1 MATAL
6 KTTTTRLRPPGPAGT
21 VVDPEDTPVARTPL
35 APPGA
40 ASMSDTEAILVP
52 HDAAAGDEFGW
63 SADTDGVRI
72 ISGAPLHDDQGADSG
87 AAYIFVRDAAGA
99 WVEEAELLADDGEG
113 GVWFGRWAAIDG
125 DVAVVGAP
133 LADAFGRDD
142 DSGAAYNF
150 QRRDGAWEQTQRLV
164 ADVPVGG
171 EQFGWNVA
179 IDGDVIVVSASN
191 ETNGGGQGVYV
202 FRRAG
207 DEWALEAKLAPS
219 EEGDDYFFGQDID
232 VSGDTIVVG
241 AKGRAAFV
249 GTNAGVVFVFQRRGS
264 GWAESAILEA
274 SDAFVQDHFGRAV
287 AIAGDTIVVGAHK
300 EDSAGADGGS
310 AYVFARDPAAPGG
323 WRQETKLIGQSTG
336 TRDWFGYEVG
346 TDGNTIVVGAPHV
359 NLAEPE
365 IYPRRSRRR
374 LQPLRRR
381 LGATRGVD
389 RRRRRRRGP
398 QRRVRL
404 GRRRAGRRARG
415 RRVARRHRGRS
426 RRRPR
431 LRLRRRGRSPPP
443 TNRPPASPACDS
455 SARIDSSVG
464 VRSRSAGSSQ
474 PRKCGVRFSANA
486 RRDSIRSDFAPWS
499 RSREASAS
507 PIGGRHGTHRAHHRQ
522 RVHAGGRRQ
531 RQQVRRH
538 RPRLR
543 QQRLRLVDEAVDE
556 AQFVQ
561 PLRGEAEGERH
572 LRRERVRQVGEEAVL
587 IAPQQPALR
596 LGHLEDRPAH
606 GHPQIGVLHQPEA
619 AAHRVAVDR
628 RDDRL
633 VDHPAHEGVVDA
645 GREAGS
651 APVERL
657 LHVLARAEGPPRARE
672 DRDLQRGAVA
682 ELPPGLGQRRPQ
694 LGPQRV
700 QPLGPVHANQHHA
713 AVAFHFNDRHEA
725 PYPSQRFGRSSRRF
739 RAALVPP
746 AGIEPARMV

>member
-1 MATAL
+1 MLFHRCPRRARPLPMVRSAVRAAIPAALLLLAALNAAACGGDAPPSPDAPLRDTSSEQAEVGPEEQAAATPGLPGGAGRDDPDPDADDPDADAPDADDPAADEPTEDEAAEDEAEPDAAAADDSAGPDAEDPDPEDSADAAPEPVRVDAADVEAAVAPAGDADAATETPPADEPADEPATAGSGYAVGD
-6 KTTTTRLRPPGPAGT
+6 PPAAEDSADDAADDDGDGAEAADPPPAARPAGT

-40 ASMSDTEAILVP
+40 ASMSDSEAILVP

-142 DSGAAYNF
+142 DSGAAYIF
-150 QRRDGAWEQTQRLV
+150 QRRDGAWRQTQRLV

-232 VSGDTIVVG
+232 VSGDTIVAG

-264 GWAESAILEA
+264 GWAQSAILEA

-287 AIAGDTIVVGAHK
+287 AIAGDTIVVGAYK

-310 AYVFARDPAAPGG
+310 AYVFERDPSAPGG
-323 WRQETKLIGQSTG
+323 WRQATKLIGQSTG

-346 TDGNTIVVGAPHV
+346 TDGNTVVVGAPHV

-365 IYPRRSRRR
+365 IFRAGLVVVFRRS
-374 LQPLRRR
+374 
-381 LGATRGVD
+381 GDG
-389 RRRRRRRGP
+389 
-398 QRRVRL
+398 
-404 GRRRAGRRARG
+404 
-415 RRVARRHRGRS
+415 
-426 RRRPR
+426 
-431 LRLRRRGRSPPP
+431 
-443 TNRPPASPACDS
+443 
-455 SARIDSSVG
+455 
-464 VRSRSAGSSQ
+464 
-474 PRKCGVRFSANA
+474 
-486 RRDSIRSDFAPWS
+486 W
-499 RSREASAS
+499 
-507 PIGGRHGTHRAHHRQ
+507 
-522 RVHAGGRRQ
+522 
-531 RQQVRRH
+531 
-538 RPRLR
+538 
-543 QQRLRLVDEAVDE
+543 
-556 AQFVQ
+556 VQ
-561 PLRGEAEGERH
+561 
-572 LRRERVRQVGEEAVL
+572 
-587 IAPQQPALR
+587 
-596 LGHLEDRPAH
+596 
-606 GHPQIGVLHQPEA
+606 
-619 AAHRVAVDR
+619 
-628 RDDRL
+628 
-633 VDHPAHEGVVDA
+633 
-645 GREAGS
+645 
-651 APVERL
+651 
-657 LHVLARAEGPPRARE
+657 
-672 DRDLQRGAVA
+672 VA
-682 ELPPGLGQRRPQ
+682 ELVAGD
-694 LGPQRV
+694 
-700 QPLGPVHANQHHA
+700 
-713 AVAFHFNDRHEA
+713 AVAAGPSAEFGWAVDVQDGVLAVGAWLAATEA
-725 PYPSQRFGRSSRRF
+725 GPAAGRAYAYTV
-739 RAALVPP
+739 AAD
-746 AGIEPARMV
+746 